1 MGLGIKMAGDVYGTA
16 GPGMLRTN
24 TIFNATGAEALF
36 RARRFPGERMCDGM
50 ALLLGEPVAN

>member
-1 MGLGIKMAGDVYGTA
+1 MAGDVYGTA